1 MVKGTQLTMILVLG
15 LAAFFCS
22 QRRQYFILES
32 LHYRS
37 TTISPKFKK
46 CDKIFKAVAGE
57 AFRECATAILSHL
70 TSDTFS
76 FSQACCKAENAVSN
90 LPCWKDSVEYFSP
103 VIPKWYSVLIKDYCA
118 SGKAPTTVPKV
129 PIAEAPSP

>member
-15 LAAFFCS
+15 LAAFS
-22 QRRQYFILES
+22 HPTEAILHFREPT
-32 LHYRS
+32 LPVYNF
-37 TTISPKFKK
+37 TEFKK
-46 CDKIFKAVAGE
+46 CDKIFKAVAAE
-57 AFRECATAILSHL
+57 AFRECATTILSHL

-76 FSQACCKAENAVSN
+76 FSQACCKAENAVSI

-129 PIAEAPSP
+129 PTAEAPSP

>member
-1 MVKGTQLTMILVLG
+1 MVKGTQLTVILVLG
-15 LAAFFCS
+15 LAAFLLPAEA
-22 QRRQYFILES
+22 ILHFREPT
-32 LHYRS
+32 LPVYNF
-37 TTISPKFKK
+37 TEFKK

>member
-1 MVKGTQLTMILVLG
+1 MVKGTQLTVILVLG
-15 LAAFFCS
+15 LAAFFAPAE
-22 QRRQYFILES
+22 RQYFILES

-37 TTISPKFKK
+37 TISPSLRR
-46 CDKIFKAVAGE
+46 E

>member
-15 LAAFFCS
+15 LAAFS
-22 QRRQYFILES
+22 LPMEAILHFREPT
-32 LHYRS
+32 LPVYNF
-37 TTISPKFKK
+37 TEFKK

-57 AFRECATAILSHL
+57 AFRECATGILSHL

-76 FSQACCKAENAVSN
+76 FSQACCKAENAISN

-129 PIAEAPSP
+129 PIVEAPSP

>member
-15 LAAFFCS
+15 LAAFS
-22 QRRQYFILES
+22 LPTEAILHFREPT
-32 LHYRS
+32 LPVYNF
-37 TTISPKFKK
+37 TEFKK

-57 AFRECATAILSHL
+57 AFRECATGILSHL

-118 SGKAPTTVPKV
+118 SGKAPTFVPKV